1 MISMRKE
8 VIVMGIMCAGC
19 ECEVKP
25 KEKKPKK
32 DSASTQLKG
41 KKKKPDD
48 HIIALAGNPN
58 TGKSTTFNALT
69 GMHQHTGNWPGKTV
83 ATAEGRYEYNNK
95 GYILVDLPGTYSL
108 LSRSE
113 EEEVASDYVI
123 NGGAECVVV
132 VCESV
137 CLERNLILVQQVMEL
152 HDKVIVAVN
161 LMDEAKKH
169 GISVEFEKLSEK
181 LGVPVIGMSAARGKG
196 LKELKQLIEDVCEG
210 RVTPQPKRIICN
222 ADDAGQERMTKMRG
236 TTQEE
241 SDNTAKR
248 MVHRAEV
255 LSLETVSDIGDTPS
269 EKRQR
274 MMDKI
279 VMGPWGIPIM
289 ILLLI
294 FIFWFTLAG
303 ADWLTDPLQWCF
315 DKIYIWND
323 TTGMGL
329 HYLVDLADQA
339 SWGGWYY
346 ITVVLIDGC
355 YVVATKVIAV
365 MLPPMAIFFPLFTLL
380 EDFGYLP
387 RVAFRLDNAFRA
399 CGACGKQSLTMCM
412 GFGCN
417 AAGVVGTRIIDSPRE
432 RKIAILTNNFVPCN
446 GRFPTITLVIGVL
459 LDSIFQGS
467 VGWGWFVSS
476 IVSTLVLVVVIV
488 IGVCITFGVSKFL
501 SSTMLKGESSSF
513 VLELPP
519 YRRPKIWKVII
530 RSIWD
535 RTVKVLGRAV
545 MIAAPAGLLIGILS
559 VIPFGDSTLIVRIAE
574 ALNGIGTVLGFG
586 GSLGFSGIL
595 GGTLLLAF
603 LLGIPANEIV
613 IPIAVM
619 ILTMSSQGGYA
630 SMVTGMEDST
640 VSAILI
646 EAGMTWE
653 TCIIIMVFSL
663 LHWPC
668 ATTILSV
675 RKELDSWAWAGM
687 SALIPTVCG
696 VAACLLLNWCL
707 LWWI

>member
-1 MISMRKE
+1 
-8 VIVMGIMCAGC
+8 MGITCPNC
-19 ECEVKP
+19 DYK
-25 KEKKPKK
+25 KESFKDKRERKKEEKAKK

-41 KKKKPDD
+41 KKKKADD

-95 GYILVDLPGTYSL
+95 GYVLVDLPGTYSL

-113 EEEVASDYVI
+113 EEEVASNFVI

-161 LMDEAKKH
+161 LMDEALKH
-169 GISVEFEKLSEK
+169 GISVDFDKLSEK

-196 LKELKQLIEDVCEG
+196 LNELKQLIEDICDG
-210 RVTPQPKRIICN
+210 NAQSRPKRTICN
-222 ADDAGQERMTKMRG
+222 DDDSGEERMTKMRG

-241 SDNTAKR
+241 SDMSARK

-255 LSLETVSDIGDTPS
+255 LSLETVTDSGDTPS

-289 ILLLI
+289 ILILI

-323 TTGMGL
+323 ETGMGL
-329 HYLVDLADQA
+329 HYLVDMAEA
-339 SWGGWYY
+339 SSWSGWYY
-346 ITVVLIDGC
+346 ITVVLVDGC

-459 LDSIFQGS
+459 LDSIFQGTTS
-467 VGWGWFVSS
+467 WGWFVSS

-535 RTVKVLGRAV
+535 RTVKVLLRAV
-545 MIAAPAGLLIGILS
+545 EVAAPAGIIIGILS
-559 VIPFGDSTLIVRIAE
+559 VIPVGDSTLIVYIAE
-574 ALNGIGTVLGFG
+574 ALNGVGTVLGFG
-586 GSLGFSGIL
+586 GALGFSGIL
-595 GGTLLLAF
+595 GGTLLLSF

-619 ILTMSSQGGYA
+619 ILTMSSTGGYA

-640 VSAILI
+640 VSGILI
-646 EAGMTWE
+646 SAGMTWE

-675 RKELDSWAWAGM
+675 RKELNSWAWAGM

-696 VAACLLLNWCL
+696 VVACLVLNWCL